1 MRKLFYP
8 VISIVFFASIAF
20 SQNENRIEDS
30 KVDTNDRQEKP
41 QVEKPRFPLHWG
53 KPPLAQTKD
62 YRPLP
67 GGFGMGSST
76 LANWIKENLEEDK
89 ANGKEPLVDR
99 PKPKPRF
106 PVEWGRP
113 PEIQLTD
120 VVKLPG
126 NFGMGSSTLAYWIK
140 ENIEEHGMP
149 EKPVLD
155 PSDPKRIESET
166 LQALKEGKIT
176 IDEAKEKLK
185 SVRKEMADKGD
196 RKMPKRLPKPE
207 IPEDLKEKIA
217 QVKVLEKSLHSEI
230 KAQVEQLGKEAT
242 KEQIKETVE
251 AFKKS
256 NKDRFEEIKNAHAEI
271 RENIEENKPAK
282 PVRPELSDELKA
294 QVEQL
299 HAKRKEMQ
307 EAQKVLHQNLKEASK
322 EERKE
327 MIAEFKEANQE
338 KHQEI
343 KVQAKAIKEEIREF
357 IETDATRTSDL

>member
-1 MRKLFYP
+1 MAKNLWL
-8 VISIVFFASIAF
+8 IAP
-20 SQNENRIEDS
+20 N
-30 KVDTNDRQEKP
+30 P
-41 QVEKPRFPLHWG
+41 
-53 KPPLAQTKD
+53 
-62 YRPLP
+62 
-67 GGFGMGSST
+67 
-76 LANWIKENLEEDK
+76 NLDFQS
-89 ANGKEPLVDR
+89 NGVVLR
-99 PKPKPRF
+99 N
-106 PVEWGRP
+106 
-113 PEIQLTD
+113 QLTD

-126 NFGMGSSTLAYWIK
+126 NFGMGSSTLANWIK

-256 NKDRFEEIKNAHAEI
+256 NKDIDSRKLKHTLKSGKIL
-271 RENIEENKPAK
+271 EENKPAK

-307 EAQKVLHQNLKEASK
+307 EAQKVLHKTS
-322 EERKE
+322 R
-327 MIAEFKEANQE
+327 
-338 KHQEI
+338 KHQ
-343 KVQAKAIKEEIREF
+343 KKREKK
-357 IETDATRTSDL
+357 